1 MNRVVITGI
10 GAITPI
16 GNSIDELWDSLINGR
31 SGIDKVTRFDVSSY
45 PTKLAAEVKNF
56 EPTEYIDKKEAK
68 RMDRFTQF
76 ALASAKMALIDS
88 RLDLEKEDLDRIGVI
103 YGSGIGG
110 IETLENQQNILKEK
124 GPGRVSPFFVPMMI
138 ADMAAGLISITF
150 GLKGHNETIVN
161 ACASSTNAIG
171 DAFKVIERGDA
182 DVIVTGGSEAAITPL
197 AIAGFCSM
205 KAMSTN
211 DDPKTACRPFDANR
225 DGFIMG
231 EGSATLILESLEH
244 AIKRGAK
251 IYCEIVGYGATAD
264 AYHITAPAP
273 EGAGAARAMKL
284 ALKDADII
292 PEDIDYIN
300 AHGTS
305 TEYNDKYETMAIK
318 NVFGQHAYKLK
329 VSSTKSMTGH
339 MLGASGA
346 VEAVATVLA
355 IKNGIVPPTI
365 NYETPDP
372 ECDLDYVPN
381 KALEMEI
388 NYALSNSFGFGG
400 HNATL
405 VFKKY

>member
-31 SGIDKVTRFDVSSY
+31 SGIDKITRFDVSSY
-45 PTKLAAEVKNF
+45 PTKLAAEVKDF

>member
-31 SGIDKVTRFDVSSY
+31 SGIDKITRFDVSSY
-45 PTKLAAEVKNF
+45 PTKLAAEVKDF

-88 RLDLEKEDLDRIGVI
+88 GLDLEKEDLDRIGVI